1 MTSVKSIVLLSLC
14 ALSLHTLAQTAA
26 NADAQGNATNKE
38 LLQRGGKMSPKEK
51 AEVAKAARAQTNQT
65 AGADFLASNKAKPGV
80 ITLPS
85 GVQYKILKTGSG
97 KKPSGDSSV
106 RVRYVG
112 TLVDGAT
119 FDKADDK
126 TPTVLRVAGFV
137 PGLKEAVK
145 LMPIGSKWEVVI
157 PPQLGYGAQGT
168 HGVAPNAVLIYVIE
182 LVGIA

>member
-1 MTSVKSIVLLSLC
+1 M
-14 ALSLHTLAQTAA
+14 
-26 NADAQGNATNKE
+26 
-38 LLQRGGKMSPKEK
+38 
-51 AEVAKAARAQTNQT
+51 
-65 AGADFLASNKAKPGV
+65 
-80 ITLPS
+80 
-85 GVQYKILKTGSG
+85 QYKILKTGAG
-97 KKPSGDSSV
+97 KKPTDSSSI

-126 TPTVLRVAGFV
+126 TPAVQRVSGLLL
-137 PGLKEAVK
+137 GLKEAVK